1 MFNVKIDVD
10 GLEEFK
16 KYIEYVKSMNNMKI
30 DKNFQKF
37 IQNKCLEVVKK
48 ISDQRITNTTTNDE
62 YIEEY
67 KMRHSIRETEN
78 GFVLYNDFTI
88 PYIMTTM
95 NTKNQDRDNGI
106 VRDYSKGF
114 SIALAFEYG
123 VGLVGKENAVQG
135 AWEYNKN
142 NYGEY
147 GWYYKPLDGK
157 SIQTRGYE
165 GFEVYR
171 FTAEEISKSLKDWV
185 MEYKKNNKGGVR
197 T

>member
-1 MFNVKIDVD
+1 MLDIKVDVD
-10 GLEEFK
+10 SLEKLE
-16 KYIEYVKSMNNMKI
+16 KYINFVKSMNLMKT

-37 IQNKCLEVVKK
+37 IQNKCLETVRK
-48 ISDQRITNTTTNDE
+48 ISEQRITNTTTNDE

-67 KMRHSIRETEN
+67 KIRHSIRETEN

-88 PYIMTTM
+88 PYIMTTR

-123 VGLVGKENAVQG
+123 VGLVGEENAVQG

-157 SIQTRGYE
+157 SIQTRGYA

-171 FTAEEISKSLKDWV
+171 YTAEEI
-185 MEYKKNNKGGVR
+185 KKNLKNWVLEYRKSKGGVSL
-197 T
+197 

>member
-1 MFNVKIDVD
+1 MLNINVDVN

-16 KYIEYVKSMNNMKI
+16 KYIDYVKAMNSMKI
-30 DKNFQKF
+30 DKDFQKY
-37 IQNKCLEVVKK
+37 IQKKCLETVKK
-48 ISDQRITNTTTNDE
+48 VSDDRITPTTTNNE

-67 KMRHSIRETEN
+67 KLRHKIRETVD

-88 PYIMTTM
+88 PYIMTTR
-95 NTKNQDRDNGI
+95 NTKNQDRDVGM

-123 VGLVGKENAVQG
+123 VGLVGEENPVQG

-142 NYGEY
+142 HYGEY
-147 GWYYKPLDGK
+147 GWYYKPLDGEAT
-157 SIQTRGYE
+157 QTRGYA

-171 FTAEEISKSLKDWV
+171 FTAEEIKKNLKNWV
-185 MEYKKNNKGGVR
+185 KEYKDNKGGVS